1 MRGFQG
7 KFAQKK
13 NDLLEVGRSHEAM
26 RTWGDEIGDRPA
38 SKLVIVVVDCRPL
51 VVDVVGGFTLQCVGL
66 QHVLHGV
73 GMCGVVL
80 VVVGTSPPRQGHLS
94 SLSHWGISDSL
105 HSLYQAT
112 PD

>member
-1 MRGFQG
+1 M
-7 KFAQKK
+7 
-13 NDLLEVGRSHEAM
+13 EVGRSHEAM